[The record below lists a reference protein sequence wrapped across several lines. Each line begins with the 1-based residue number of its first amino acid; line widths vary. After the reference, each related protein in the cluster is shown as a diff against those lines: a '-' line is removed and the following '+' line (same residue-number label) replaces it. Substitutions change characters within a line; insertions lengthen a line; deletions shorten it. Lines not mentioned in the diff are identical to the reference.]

1 MKRALAISLLLFFA
15 GGVWALEPCP
25 ETISDSQWD
34 NCMGTKKYSKGRK
47 FRGSFKDG
55 KRHGQGTFTWADG
68 SKFVGVWQDGK
79 RHGQGTYTD
88 ADGSKYIG
96 SHKDGNRHGQGT
108 YTWADGSNL

>member
-34 NCMGTKKYSKGRK
+34 NCMGTKKYSKGRR

-55 KRHGQGTFTWADG
+55 KRHGQGT
-68 SKFVGVWQDGK
+68 
-79 RHGQGTYTD
+79 
-88 ADGSKYIG
+88 
-96 SHKDGNRHGQGT
+96 
-108 YTWADGSNL
+108 